1 MGIENSID
9 LSMHRW
15 TIDTKKDFIFIKSI
29 YEFINDN
36 CLPYNFKDIL
46 KIITKNNYLNSFIN
60 ENFRNEGYLKS
71 LKTDKNIF

>member
-1 MGIENSID
+1 
-9 LSMHRW
+9 
-15 TIDTKKDFIFIKSI
+15 
-29 YEFINDN
+29 
-36 CLPYNFKDIL
+36 NFKDIL